1 MKNKIFKYKL
11 RKIIAAFVAALS
23 VFLLTSSVGAEDI
36 ASLQK
41 KQQELAAAIEE
52 NEKQIAA
59 LGEEA
64 KETEE
69 YLRIYD
75 EKMKTQEALVAS
87 LNEQIS
93 VYEIDIETVSA
104 KVSATEAD
112 VADGIYRFRQRL
124 RAIYMTGG
132 DNLSSVITGA
142 DSFYDILAGAE
153 FIRRVA
159 ESDNALIDGLNAEI
173 GSLNTDKAELEQLK
187 KDMEDT
193 LAAAQ
198 LEQARLN
205 QTYNEH
211 SETLAMKEAM
221 IADYNARG
229 DELERQEAAAE
240 KAVEDFIRAEQERL
254 AREAAEKAAREK
266 AEREAAERAGKTPA
280 APSKTYDSYSNTG
293 FIWPVPTVHSTS
305 DGYGNRWI
313 VEEQRSQFH
322 KGIDITKPGC
332 DGELIVASAGGTVIQ
347 ASNTGNGYGICV
359 IIDHGNNI
367 STLYAHMSST
377 VTSVG
382 AVVEQGDPLGYIGHT
397 GNAYG
402 SHLHF
407 EVRVNGSHTE
417 PLDYVSY

>member
-1 MKNKIFKYKL
+1 MKNDSFMLKI
-11 RKIIAAFVAALS
+11 RKFIAVAVAVLTVS
-23 VFLLTSSVGAEDI
+23 VLTSSVCAEDI
-36 ASLQK
+36 ASLEK
-41 KQQELAAAIEE
+41 RQQELADAIEE

-59 LGEEA
+59 LGKEA
-64 KETEE
+64 AETEE
-69 YLRIYD
+69 YIRIYD
-75 EKMKTQEALVAS
+75 EKMRAQEALVAS
-87 LNEQIS
+87 LYEQIAL
-93 VYEIDIETVSA
+93 YNTNIEAVSKA
-104 KVSATEAD
+104 VAETEAE
-112 VADGIYRFRQRL
+112 VAGGINQFRQRL
-124 RAIYMTGG
+124 RAIYMSGG

-153 FIRRVA
+153 FIKRVA
-159 ESDNALIDGLNAEI
+159 ESDNALINGLNDEI
-173 GSLNTDKAELEQLK
+173 GSLNSDKAELIELK
-187 KDMEDT
+187 TDMEDT
-193 LAAAQ
+193 LAAAK

-211 SETLAMKEAM
+211 SEMLEMKQAL
-221 IADYNARG
+221 IDDYNLRG
-229 DELERQEAAAE
+229 DELEKQEAAAE
-240 KAVEDFIRAEQERL
+240 KAIEDFIRAEQERL

-280 APSKTYDSYSNTG
+280 APSKTYNSYSNTG
-293 FIWPVPTVHSTS
+293 FIWPVPTVHNMS

-313 VEEQRSQFH
+313 IEEQRSQFH

-347 ASNTGNGYGICV
+347 AGNNKNGYGICV
-359 IIDHGNNI
+359 IIDHGDNV
-367 STLYAHMSST
+367 STLYAHMKST

-382 AVVEQGDPLGYIGHT
+382 AVVNQGDPIGYIGQT

-407 EVRVNGSHTE
+407 EVRVKGAHTE